1 MKQPE
6 MTKNVRNQDKE
17 FNERRRN
24 QKAERQYARRT
35 LSPAAIR
42 EAIRTGELPLYHS
55 VLLGSKKGGDPFTID
70 DMRAF
75 DKARKS
81 TSKKWGRTRGA
92 PLDQLIVAS
101 RKIDVQRANTEIQ
114 VARLYKVRGDLLHFN
129 VTASGKHG
137 EGSYQV
143 RIRLE
148 NWMEELTQTQRSWAA
163 AVKRICLGNVSIDC
177 QCGRYQFWY
186 RYVATAGNFAIAPY
200 EKDFPKVRNPKLTG
214 CCCKHQLK
222 ALGALKSPTVQAQLA
237 KQLEAQAEKEGFAG
251 DHTDSFLTKEDR
263 EQLERARPRDVDKA
277 AAMQVINK
285 MKQAKRVF
293 KRQVKDPKYIKKLE
307 KEVAELRKQLGKQ
320 QSKVSTSKTR
330 AKKAVEQRQKQ
341 AQGAN
346 RDQLKAMLRSE
357 LDRAKMY
364 GADRDSAVKVFAKM
378 NKVPLAD
385 AQKLAKDL

>member
-1 MKQPE
+1 MKQPVLS
-6 MTKNVRNQDKE
+6 KDVRNQDKK

-42 EAIRTGELPLYHS
+42 EAIRGGELPLYHS

-75 DKARKS
+75 DKARKE

-101 RKIDVQRANTEIQ
+101 RKIDVHRANTEIQ
-114 VARLYKVRGDLLHFN
+114 VARLYKVRGDVLHFN

-137 EGSYQV
+137 EDNYQV

-148 NWMEELTQTQRSWAA
+148 NWMEELTQTQRSWIA

-186 RYVATAGNFAIAPY
+186 RYVATAGNFALAPY
-200 EKDFPKVRNPKLTG
+200 EKDFPKIRNPQLTG

-237 KQLEAQAEKEGFAG
+237 KQLQAQAEKGGFAG
-251 DHTDSFLTKEDR
+251 DNTDSFLTKEDR

-277 AAMQVINK
+277 AATLVINK

-293 KRQVKDPKYIKKLE
+293 KRQVKDPKYIKGLE
-307 KEVAELRKQLGKQ
+307 KEVAELRKTVSKQ
-320 QSKVSTSKTR
+320 QSQISASKAK
-330 AKKAVEQRQKQ
+330 AKKAIERRQKQ
-341 AQGAN
+341 AQSGN
-346 RDQLKAMLRSE
+346 RDQLKALLRNAI
-357 LDRAKMY
+357 DQAKLM
-364 GADRDSAVKVFAKM
+364 GHSRDDGVKVFAKM
-378 NKVPLAD
+378 NKLPLAD
-385 AQKLAKDL
+385 VKKLAKEL